1 MNRTDEAY
9 HRRSSEFR
17 RLQYG
22 QERERWPPR
31 QRSRKIL
38 YVLLVA
44 EVVSGFVLRRQGEL
58 FQFFALFSMPTLM
71 APDRA
76 LASQFE
82 QIHNWIGWAIVAL
95 SAGHAIAA
103 LVHHYVL
110 KDQVLGRMLPRSTV
124 IPGAGK

>member
-1 MNRTDEAY
+1 M
-9 HRRSSEFR
+9 
-17 RLQYG
+17 
-22 QERERWPPR
+22 
-31 QRSRKIL
+31 IL
-38 YVLLVA
+38 YGLLVA
-44 EVVSGFVLRRQGEL
+44 EVVSGFVLRWLQGEP
-58 FQFFALFSMPTLM
+58 FQFFALFSMPALM

-82 QIHNWIGWAIVAL
+82 QIHNWIGWAIVVL